1 MFVSTSRMSLDS
13 PSLSPFSFCQIN
25 PLWLFWKT
33 PSPFF
38 FPRQTFFLPFSL
50 LFLIKLT
57 KKKACLVRAQGPPR
71 LSCGKGTVM
80 VNGGRSHPGRED
92 THIQHT
98 RRSEG
103 GRVFR
108 LPSRAADEQSMSGWA
123 AGLLM
128 GLRWWRGEGERN
140 SPRRHGACL
149 ACFPASRVGA
159 WKGAGRLH
167 PSEKSH
173 HSHSSTWMLFGLMDL
188 GLTQ

>member
-1 MFVSTSRMSLDS
+1 MRTYLSLH
-13 PSLSPFSFCQIN
+13 PECLLTLTLSPFSHCQIN
-25 PLWLFWKT
+25 PLWLFWKI
-33 PSPFF
+33 PPPFF
-38 FPRQTFFLPFSL
+38 FFLYQAFFLL
-50 LFLIKLT
+50 VLIKLAR
-57 KKKACLVRAQGPPR
+57 KKAHLVWAQGPPG
-71 LSCGKGTVM
+71 SV
-80 VNGGRSHPGRED
+80 VARELK
-92 THIQHT
+92 QLM
-98 RRSEG
+98 EG
-103 GRVFR
+103 GLTKWEKTPTFNTHTDYRQCFRVM
-108 LPSRAADEQSMSGWA
+108 SKAADEQSMSGRA

-173 HSHSSTWMLFGLMDL
+173 HSHSSTWMLFGLMDS